1 VEQALEQADLDA
13 GMLELEITET
23 AIIKDVSETISL
35 LFALKK
41 IGVKLAIDDFGTGY
55 SSLNYLKNFPI
66 DTLKI
71 DKSFVDDI
79 VTNTKDAAIAQTIVQ
94 LARNLGLS
102 TIAEGV
108 ETDGQKVS
116 LKDMGCSE
124 FQGYYYSK
132 PVPVTEVEKL
142 LTQ

>member
-1 VEQALEQADLDA
+1 
-13 GMLELEITET
+13 MLELEITET
-23 AIIKDVSETISL
+23 AIIKDVSETVSL

-71 DKSFVDDI
+71 DKSFIDEI
-79 VTNTKDAAIAQTIVQ
+79 VTNPKDAAIAQTIVQ
-94 LARNLGLS
+94 LANNLGLN
-102 TIAEGV
+102 TVAEGV
-108 ETDGQKVS
+108 ETIAQRNA
-116 LKDMGCSE
+116 LKEMGCTE

-132 PVPVTEVEKL
+132 PMTVSDVEMQFTDKL
-142 LTQ
+142 RFVNE